1 MKGPAWNSGF
11 KVVMNNRTQ
20 DTRLLLVFDD
30 SDASIRAV
38 RYVAKLV
45 ARRRQFRICLV
56 YVLPPLPPAMMEH
69 GGSQDPLEEGRLD
82 LALRTEQ
89 GRWISTAKER
99 AQKWLDQAVTIL
111 RRAGVSG
118 RAVRTLFCDPGEGQ
132 EAADLLLSMA
142 KECQCQTV
150 VVGRRSVSWL
160 HELFSQDLS
169 EELLR
174 RGKGFCIWAIE

>member
-1 MKGPAWNSGF
+1 M
-11 KVVMNNRTQ
+11 NRTQ
-20 DTRLLLVFDD
+20 DTRLLVVFDD
-30 SDASIRAV
+30 SDASVRAV

-45 ARRRQFRICLV
+45 ARRRQFRICLAH
-56 YVLPPLPPAMMEH
+56 VLPPFPPALMEH
-69 GGSQDPLEEGRLD
+69 GGSQDPIEERQLD

-89 GRWISTAKER
+89 GRWITTVKER
-99 AQKWLDQAVTIL
+99 AQKCLDQAVTVL

-118 RAVRTLFCDPGEGQ
+118 RAVRTLLCEPGESQ
-132 EAADLLLSMA
+132 ETADSLLGMA
-142 KECQCQTV
+142 KKCQCRTV
-150 VVGRRSVSWL
+150 VVGRSSVSWL